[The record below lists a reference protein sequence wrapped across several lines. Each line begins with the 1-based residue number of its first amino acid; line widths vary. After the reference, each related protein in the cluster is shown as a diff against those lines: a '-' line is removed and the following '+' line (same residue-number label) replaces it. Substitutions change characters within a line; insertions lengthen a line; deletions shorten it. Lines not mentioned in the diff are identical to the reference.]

1 MNYLAE
7 DQLFMAQ
14 LDINTEIKIIFLTKK
29 SFFLPISIV
38 ILHSESTKPNE
49 FYS

>member
-14 LDINTEIKIIFLTKK
+14 LDINNGIKIIFLTKK
-29 SFFLPISIV
+29 IIFLTNQ
-38 ILHSESTKPNE
+38 HSDLT
-49 FYS
+49 